1 MILMNKKQ
9 NNNNKTNKG
18 QYNVT
23 QSRANSM
30 GRVNAVKEL
39 GVNAIYTDTVNL
51 QDKAAYAQ
59 IMGKLQFK
67 AADPG
72 KMVGIKPQL
81 NDYNPTLFDEDLD
94 TKLVPTYE
102 NYSTGMLAPTANVGA
117 MIIPTC
123 LQLLPEFF
131 GYTSE
136 EDHFAI
142 PVCEQ
147 FIEAESR
154 SSTDDSW
161 QSASPTVILNNEIT
175 NQVQQLLNL
184 PTRAFARYITDTHSW
199 SLYGDS
205 STFLDDKFT
214 ELSKSGFANNSAIVE
229 IPYDEATSLTRY
241 KLRTNALSKYGTLT
255 WSSAYNPK
263 FRVTITSDRNINVEL
278 VIKSSEITNFDECL
292 QLANKY
298 INKLSAYN
306 VQQADNASIAMAKRT
321 VQFKQLAIAAND
333 TINPCYTKTL
343 VDLFNS
349 LYYNMINAINALEII
364 QSIEAM
370 YQVEDY
376 MKLGARDL
384 YNALSNDFYSQMNR
398 DKIQQAVATL
408 RTNLYGTRVI
418 GQIVSDI
425 VEFNKP
431 SVSLT
436 TMYNNFKLVLP
447 LPLNNE
453 LVSLF
458 YHSVFNFGINHS
470 EPVNV
475 DPITRSVSDNDE
487 SYDLL
492 VDKIY
497 DLAASL
503 TSATAHL
510 FNAATAQYSTLDTV
524 QDFTIDALVA
534 NTKLMAYINNMQRV
548 RMVGG
553 ASGATK
559 FSSSILMKDCMH
571 RLVIEDENGI
581 AYYSSPIDAKIRTEN
596 HNQLALQF
604 KNKTVVTPDHTNDK
618 LGFAVCTN
626 LDPAEFVNIDGDSAE
641 FNLYSVFGSA
651 AIRVVPKY
659 SVFYDQSAMCRF
671 SGNDVVASH
680 FIWINNCHSYYPYAI
695 PTFNNAIFIAM
706 NRVNYNAYFS
716 AICLYQTDTS
726 DMKSYNNKL
735 RWYIRMADH
744 LFSEFGFS
752 KPSFAFTTAIT
763 AGDKSIGFGDI
774 GFYDLSTYACAPGM
788 HIADVNS
795 NDVIS
800 IADSLNNT
808 KYL

>member
-1 MILMNKKQ
+1 MYNKKQ
-9 NNNNKTNKG
+9 KNNNNNTNKK
-18 QYNVT
+18 QYNIT

-39 GVNAIYTDTVNL
+39 GVNAIYTDTVDL
-51 QDKAAYAQ
+51 QNKAAYAQ
-59 IMGKLQFK
+59 VMGKLQFK

-81 NDYNPTLFDEDLD
+81 NDYNPALFDEGLD
-94 TKLVPTYE
+94 SKLVPTYE
-102 NYSTGMLAPTANVGA
+102 NYGTGMLAPTANVGA

-131 GYTSE
+131 GYTAE

-147 FIEAESR
+147 FIEAETR
-154 SSTDDSW
+154 SSTDDAW
-161 QSASPTVILNNEIT
+161 VSASPTTVLNNAIT
-175 NQVQQLLNL
+175 NEVQQLTNL
-184 PTRAFARYITDTHSW
+184 PTRVFARYITDTHSW
-199 SLYGDS
+199 SMYGDS
-205 STFLDDKFT
+205 STVLDDKF
-214 ELSKSGFANNSAIVE
+214 SKFSKNGFIDNSGIIE
-229 IPYDEATSLTRY
+229 MPYDEATSLVRY
-241 KLRTNALSKYGTLT
+241 KLKTNALSKYGTLT
-255 WSSAYNPK
+255 WSSSYNPK
-263 FRVTITSDRNINVEL
+263 IRVTITSDRNINVEL
-278 VIKSSEITNFDECL
+278 VIKSSEITNFDDCL

-333 TINPCYTKTL
+333 TINPCYTKSL

-349 LYYNMINAINALEII
+349 LYYNMLNAINAMEII
-364 QSIEAM
+364 QAIEAM
-370 YQVEDY
+370 YQLEDY

-384 YNALSNDFYSQMNR
+384 YTALSNDFYSQMNR

-418 GQIVSDI
+418 GEIVSDI

-431 SVSLT
+431 AVSLA
-436 TMYNNFKLVLP
+436 TMYNNLKLVLP
-447 LPLNNE
+447 LPLNND

-458 YHSVFNFGINHS
+458 YHSFFNFGVNHN

-475 DPITRSVSDNDE
+475 DQIARLITDNDNT
-487 SYDLL
+487 YDILTE
-492 VDKIY
+492 KIY
-497 DLAASL
+497 ELAATL

-510 FNAATAQYSTLDTV
+510 FNAATAQYSTLDTI
-524 QDFTIDALVA
+524 QDFSNDATVA
-534 NTKLMAYINNMQRV
+534 NTKIMAYINNMQRI
-548 RMVGG
+548 RMVGA

-559 FSSSILMKDCMH
+559 FSSSIIMKDCMH
-571 RLVIEDENGI
+571 RLVIEDEDGI

-626 LDPAEFVNIDGDSAE
+626 LDPAEFVIINGDEAK
-641 FNLYSVFGSA
+641 FNLYSVYGSA
-651 AIRVVPKY
+651 AIRVVPEY

-671 SGNDVVASH
+671 AGNDVVASH

-695 PTFNNAIFIAM
+695 PTFNNAVFIAM

-735 RWYIRMADH
+735 RWYIRMADQ
-744 LFSEFGFS
+744 LFSEFGFG
-752 KPSFAFTTAIT
+752 KPSIAFTTAIT
-763 AGDKSIGFGDI
+763 AGDKSISFGDI
-774 GFYDLSTYACAPGM
+774 GFYDLSTYACTPGM
-788 HIADVNS
+788 HLADVNS

-800 IADSLNNT
+800 MADSLNNV